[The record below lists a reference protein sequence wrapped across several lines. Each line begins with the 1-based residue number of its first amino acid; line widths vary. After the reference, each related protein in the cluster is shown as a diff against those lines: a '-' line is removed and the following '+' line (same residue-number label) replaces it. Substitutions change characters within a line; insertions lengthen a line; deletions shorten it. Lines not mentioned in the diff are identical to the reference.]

1 MALSPRPTC
10 PSSPPSGRADVTRQ
24 PAAKGTHVEL
34 MDISKSFGGVRAL
47 DQVSLKIGRGSIHA
61 LVGENG
67 AGKSTLGKILAGV
80 ITPDRGQL
88 LIDGEPATFHSPREA
103 IIRGIVLIAQE
114 LSIAPALS
122 VAENVFLGT
131 EPRRAGF
138 VARRALRRRYDEL
151 AATAGFEL
159 SGDLPGR
166 GLRTAD
172 QQKVEILRALCR
184 DARLIV
190 MDEPTAALSRPDTQR
205 LHQVIRR
212 LAAGGTTVVLV
223 SHFLGEV
230 AELADQVTILRD
242 GRLVRTAPAAGE
254 TEETMLS
261 SMLGRSVGT
270 TFPAKRPVRSDAPVV
285 LEARGLSAHGVR
297 DVTLDVRAGEIVGL
311 AGLVGSGRTELA
323 RALCRAQRVTAGT
336 VTTAG
341 EPLTA
346 RRPGGRRVLGSQ
358 WPARGPHAALRAGL
372 AMIPESRKEQG
383 LLLGRP
389 ITENVSLASLA
400 RLSELG
406 LVRRRT
412 ERRAVTSA
420 LGQVGVRVPGLGPSR
435 GVWARRHGRPGQQ
448 GRDPGLAAPVSTLSG
463 GNQQKALFARIL
475 LRGPRV
481 LIADEP
487 TRGVDVGAKRA
498 IYELLTSLAADGLG
512 VLLISSDAEEILG
525 LAHRVL
531 VMRAGRIAAEFG
543 GEAMT
548 EAAILGA
555 AFGAP

>member
-1 MALSPRPTC
+1 VAGLTV
-10 PSSPPSGRADVTRQ
+10 PPQGR
-24 PAAKGTHVEL
+24 GTHVEL
-34 MDISKSFGGVRAL
+34 VDISKSFGGVRAL
-47 DQVSLKIGRGSIHA
+47 DTISLKIGQGSIHA

-80 ITPDRGQL
+80 IVPDRGQL
-88 LIDGEPATFHSPREA
+88 LINGEPVTFHSPREA
-103 IIRGIVLIAQE
+103 ITRGIVLIAQE

-166 GLRTAD
+166 TLRTAD

-190 MDEPTAALSRPDTQR
+190 MDEPTAALGRPDAER

-212 LAAGGTTVVLV
+212 LAAGGTTIVLV
-223 SHFLGEV
+223 SHFLREV

-242 GRLVRTAPAAGE
+242 GRLVRTAAAADE

-261 SMLGRSVGT
+261 SMLGRSLGT
-270 TFPAKRPVRSDAPVV
+270 TFPPRRPVPAAAPVV
-285 LEARGLSAHGVR
+285 LEARGLSASGVH
-297 DVTLDVRAGEIVGL
+297 DVSLEVRAGEIVGL

-341 EPLTA
+341 VPLA
-346 RRPGGRRVLGSQ
+346 GRRRL
-358 WPARGPHAALRAGL
+358 ARLPGPGPWAALRAGV

-389 ITENVSLASLA
+389 ITENVSLASLG
-400 RLSELG
+400 RLSDLG
-406 LVRRRT
+406 LVRRRA
-412 ERRAVTSA
+412 ERQAVTNA
-420 LGQVGVRVPGLGPSR
+420 LGQVGVRL
-435 GVWARRHGRPGQQ
+435 AAHAAQ
-448 GRDPGLAAPVSTLSG
+448 AAPVSTLSG

-481 LIADEP
+481 LVADEP

-498 IYELLTSLAADGLG
+498 IYELLTSLAAEGLG

-531 VMRAGRIAAEFG
+531 VMRAGRIAAELR

-555 AFGAP
+555 AFGAPDTGRERGA

>member
-1 MALSPRPTC
+1 VAGLNAPQ
-10 PSSPPSGRADVTRQ
+10 A
-24 PAAKGTHVEL
+24 AAKGTHVEL
-34 MDISKSFGGVRAL
+34 VDISKSFGGVRAL
-47 DQVSLKIGRGSIHA
+47 DAISLTVAKGSIHA

-80 ITPDRGQL
+80 IAPDRGQL
-88 LIDGEPATFHSPREA
+88 LIDGDPVTFHSPREA
-103 IIRGIVLIAQE
+103 ITRGIVLIAQE

-151 AATAGFEL
+151 AAAAGFEL
-159 SGDLPGR
+159 RGDLPGR
-166 GLRTAD
+166 SLRTAD

-190 MDEPTAALSRPDTQR
+190 MDEPTAALSRPDAQR
-205 LHQVIRR
+205 LHQVIRH
-212 LAAGGTTVVLV
+212 LAAAGTTVVLV
-223 SHFLGEV
+223 SHFLREV

-242 GRLVRTAPAAGE
+242 GRLVRTAAAADE

-261 SMLGRSVGT
+261 SMLGRSLGT
-270 TFPAKRPVRSDAPVV
+270 AFPPPRPVPADAPVV
-285 LEARGLSAHGVR
+285 LQARGLSAPGVH

-323 RALCRAQRVTAGT
+323 RALCGAQRVTAGT
-336 VTTAG
+336 VTTADG
-341 EPLTA
+341 PLS
-346 RRPGGRRVLGSQ
+346 G
-358 WPARGPHAALRAGL
+358 RGPWAALRAGL

-389 ITENVSLASLA
+389 IAENVSLASLA
-400 RLSELG
+400 RLSRAG
-406 LVRRRT
+406 LVRRRA
-412 ERRAVTSA
+412 ERQAVTTA
-420 LGQVGVRVPGLGPSR
+420 LGQVGVRLPAQT
-435 GVWARRHGRPGQQ
+435 ARTAQ
-448 GRDPGLAAPVSTLSG
+448 AAAVSTLSG
-463 GNQQKALFARIL
+463 GNQQKALFARVL
-475 LRGPRV
+475 LPGPRV
-481 LIADEP
+481 LVADEP

-498 IYELLTSLAADGLG
+498 IYELLTSLAAEGLG

-531 VMRAGRIAAEFG
+531 VMRAGRIAAEFR
-543 GEAMT
+543 GEAIT

-555 AFGAP
+555 AFGAAERGA

>member
-1 MALSPRPTC
+1 VPSRPQHGQG
-10 PSSPPSGRADVTRQ
+10 P
-24 PAAKGTHVEL
+24 HVEL
-34 MDISKSFGGVRAL
+34 VDIGKSFGGVRAL
-47 DQVSLKIGRGSIHA
+47 DGISLRIEKGSIHA

-80 ITPDRGQL
+80 IAPDRGQL
-88 LIDGEPATFHSPREA
+88 LIGGEPVAFRSPREA
-103 IIRGIVLIAQE
+103 IVRGIVLIAQE

-151 AATAGFEL
+151 AAAAGFEL

-190 MDEPTAALSRPDTQR
+190 MDEPTAALPRPDADR
-205 LHQVIRR
+205 LYQVVRR
-212 LAAGGTTVVLV
+212 LAAGGTTIVLV
-223 SHFLGEV
+223 SHFLREV
-230 AELADQVTILRD
+230 AELADEVTILRD
-242 GRLVRTAPAAGE
+242 GHLVRTAPAADE

-261 SMLGRSVGT
+261 SMLGRSLGT
-270 TFPAKRPVRSDAPVV
+270 AFPARRPVPVQAPIV
-285 LEARGLSAHGVR
+285 LQARGLSAPGVH
-297 DVTLDVRAGEIVGL
+297 DVSLDVRAGEILGL

-323 RALCRAQRVTAGT
+323 RALYRAQRVTAGT
-336 VTTAG
+336 VSVAG
-341 EPLTA
+341 APLT
-346 RRPGGRRVLGSQ
+346 GQ
-358 WPARGPHAALRAGL
+358 GPWAALRAGL

-383 LLLGRP
+383 LMLGRP
-389 ITENVSLASLA
+389 IAENVSLASLT
-400 RLSELG
+400 RLSDLG
-406 LVRRRT
+406 MVRRRA
-412 ERRAVTSA
+412 ERQAVASV
-420 LGQVGVRVPGLGPSR
+420 LGQVGVMVP
-435 GVWARRHGRPGQQ
+435 AQ
-448 GRDPGLAAPVSTLSG
+448 AAPVSTLSG
-463 GNQQKALFARIL
+463 GNQQKLLFARIL

-481 LIADEP
+481 LVADEP

-531 VMRAGRIAAEFG
+531 VMRAGRIAAELR

-548 EAAILGA
+548 EAAILTA
-555 AFGAP
+555 AFGAPDAGTERGA

>member
-1 MALSPRPTC
+1 VARLTV
-10 PSSPPSGRADVTRQ
+10 PP
-24 PAAKGTHVEL
+24 PASKTGTHVEL
-34 MDISKSFGGVRAL
+34 AGISRSFGGVRAL
-47 DQVSLKIGRGSIHA
+47 DEVSLTIAHGSIHA

-88 LIDGEPATFHSPREA
+88 LLDGEPVTFRSPREA
-103 IIRGIVLIAQE
+103 ILRGIVLIAQE

-138 VARRALRRRYDEL
+138 VARRALRRRYDDL

-159 SGDLPGR
+159 RGDLPGR

-184 DARLIV
+184 NARLIV
-190 MDEPTAALSRPDTQR
+190 MDEPTAALGRPDAER

-212 LAAGGTTVVLV
+212 LAAAGTTVVLV
-223 SHFLGEV
+223 SHFLREV
-230 AELADQVTILRD
+230 AELADEVTILRD
-242 GRLVRTAPAAGE
+242 GRLVRTAPAADE

-261 SMLGRSVGT
+261 SMLGRSLGT
-270 TFPAKRPVRSDAPVV
+270 TFPPRRPVPPHAPVV
-285 LEARGLSAHGVR
+285 LEARGLSAPGVH
-297 DVTLDVRAGEIVGL
+297 DVSLDVRAGEIVGL

-323 RALCRAQRVTAGT
+323 RALCRAQRVSAGS
-336 VTTAG
+336 VTMAG
-341 EPLTA
+341 SALA
-346 RRPGGRRVLGSQ
+346 G
-358 WPARGPHAALRAGL
+358 RGPWAALRVGL
-372 AMIPESRKEQG
+372 AMIPESRQEQG
-383 LLLGRP
+383 LMLGRP
-389 ITENVSLASLA
+389 IAENVSLASLA
-400 RLSELG
+400 RLSDLG
-406 LVRRRT
+406 LVRRRA
-412 ERRAVTSA
+412 ERQAVA
-420 LGQVGVRVPGLGPSR
+420 GVLDQVGVRVP
-435 GVWARRHGRPGQQ
+435 AQ
-448 GRDPGLAAPVSTLSG
+448 GAPVSTLSG

-481 LIADEP
+481 LVADEP

-498 IYELLTSLAADGLG
+498 IYELLTSLAAEGLG

-531 VMRAGRIAAEFG
+531 VMRAGRIAAEFR

-548 EAAILGA
+548 EAAVLAA
-555 AFGAP
+555 AFGAERGA

>member
-1 MALSPRPTC
+1 M
-10 PSSPPSGRADVTRQ
+10 TRQ
-24 PAAKGTHVEL
+24 AATKGTHVEL
-34 MDISKSFGGVRAL
+34 ADISKSFGGVRAL
-47 DQVSLKIGRGSIHA
+47 DEIGLKIGQGSIHA

-88 LIDGEPATFHSPREA
+88 LIDGEPVTFHSPREA
-103 IIRGIVLIAQE
+103 ITRGIVLIAQE

-131 EPRRAGF
+131 EPRRVGF

-498 IYELLTSLAADGLG
+498 LYELLTSLAADGLG

-531 VMRAGRIAAEFG
+531 VMRAGRIAAEFRG
-543 GEAMT
+543 QAMT

-555 AFGAP
+555 AFGAPERGPETGPEIGTERGA

>member
-1 MALSPRPTC
+1 M
-10 PSSPPSGRADVTRQ
+10 TRQ
-24 PAAKGTHVEL
+24 AATKGTHVEL
-34 MDISKSFGGVRAL
+34 ADISKSFGGVRAL
-47 DQVSLKIGRGSIHA
+47 DEISLKIGQGSIHA

-88 LIDGEPATFHSPREA
+88 LIDGEPVTFHSPREA
-103 IIRGIVLIAQE
+103 ITRGIVLIAQE

-412 ERRAVTSA
+412 ERQAVTGA

-498 IYELLTSLAADGLG
+498 LYELLTSLAADGLG

-531 VMRAGRIAAEFG
+531 VMRAGRIAAEFRG
-543 GEAMT
+543 QAMT

-555 AFGAP
+555 AFGAPERGPETGPEIGTERGA

>member
-1 MALSPRPTC
+1 M
-10 PSSPPSGRADVTRQ
+10 TRQ
-24 PAAKGTHVEL
+24 AATKGTHVEL
-34 MDISKSFGGVRAL
+34 ADISKSFGGVRAL
-47 DQVSLKIGRGSIHA
+47 DEISLKIGQGSIHA

-88 LIDGEPATFHSPREA
+88 LIDGEPVTFHSPREA
-103 IIRGIVLIAQE
+103 ITRGIVLIAQE

-498 IYELLTSLAADGLG
+498 LYELLTSLAADGLG

-531 VMRAGRIAAEFG
+531 VMRAGRIAAEFRG
-543 GEAMT
+543 QAMT

-555 AFGAP
+555 AFGAPERGPETGPEIGTERGA

>member
-1 MALSPRPTC
+1 MPSRPQHGQG
-10 PSSPPSGRADVTRQ
+10 P
-24 PAAKGTHVEL
+24 HVEL
-34 MDISKSFGGVRAL
+34 VDIGKSFGGVRAL
-47 DQVSLKIGRGSIHA
+47 DGISLRIEKGSIHA

-80 ITPDRGQL
+80 IAPDRGQL
-88 LIDGEPATFHSPREA
+88 LIGGEPVAFRSPREA
-103 IIRGIVLIAQE
+103 IVRGIVLIAQE
-114 LSIAPALS
+114 LSVAPALS

-151 AATAGFEL
+151 AAAAGFEL

-190 MDEPTAALSRPDTQR
+190 MDEPTAALPRSDADR
-205 LHQVIRR
+205 LYQVVRR
-212 LAAGGTTVVLV
+212 LAAGGTTIVLV
-223 SHFLGEV
+223 SHFLREV
-230 AELADQVTILRD
+230 AELADEVTILRD
-242 GRLVRTAPAAGE
+242 GHLVRTAPAVDE

-261 SMLGRSVGT
+261 SMLGRSLGT
-270 TFPAKRPVRSDAPVV
+270 AFPARRPVPAQAPIV
-285 LEARGLSAHGVR
+285 LQARGLSAPGVH
-297 DVTLDVRAGEIVGL
+297 DVSLDVRAGEILGL

-323 RALCRAQRVTAGT
+323 RTLCRAQRVTAGT
-336 VTTAG
+336 VSVAG
-341 EPLTA
+341 APLT
-346 RRPGGRRVLGSQ
+346 GQ
-358 WPARGPHAALRAGL
+358 GPWGALRAGL

-383 LLLGRP
+383 LMLGRP
-389 ITENVSLASLA
+389 IAENVSLSSLT
-400 RLSELG
+400 RLSDLG
-406 LVRRRT
+406 LVRRRA
-412 ERRAVTSA
+412 ERQAVA
-420 LGQVGVRVPGLGPSR
+420 RVLGQVGVGVP
-435 GVWARRHGRPGQQ
+435 AQ
-448 GRDPGLAAPVSTLSG
+448 AAPVSTLSG
-463 GNQQKALFARIL
+463 GNQQKVLFARIL

-481 LIADEP
+481 LVADEP

-498 IYELLTSLAADGLG
+498 IYELLTSLAAEGLG

-531 VMRAGRIAAEFG
+531 VMRTGRIAAELR

-548 EAAILGA
+548 EAAILTA
-555 AFGAP
+555 AFGAPDAGTKRGA

>member
-1 MALSPRPTC
+1 MP
-10 PSSPPSGRADVTRQ
+10 Q

-34 MDISKSFGGVRAL
+34 VDISKSFGGVRAL
-47 DQVSLKIGRGSIHA
+47 DEVSLKIGRGSIHA

-159 SGDLPGR
+159 RGDLPGR

-184 DARLIV
+184 NARLIV
-190 MDEPTAALSRPDTQR
+190 MDEPTAALSRPDADR

-212 LAAGGTTVVLV
+212 LATGGTTIVLV
-223 SHFLGEV
+223 SHFLREV

-242 GRLVRTAPAAGE
+242 GRLVRTAPAADE

-261 SMLGRSVGT
+261 SMLGRSLGT
-270 TFPAKRPVRSDAPVV
+270 AFPARRPVPPDAPVV
-285 LEARGLSAHGVR
+285 LQARGLSAPGVH
-297 DVTLDVRAGEIVGL
+297 DVSLEVRAGEIVGL
-311 AGLVGSGRTELA
+311 AGLVGSGRSELA

-336 VTTAG
+336 VTTASG
-341 EPLTA
+341 PLTGRPPGTR
-346 RRPGGRRVLGSQ
+346 RRPERLWS
-358 WPARGPHAALRAGL
+358 ARGPDAALRAGV

-383 LLLGRP
+383 LMLGRP
-389 ITENVSLASLA
+389 IVENVSLASLA

-406 LVRRRT
+406 LVRRRA
-412 ERRAVTSA
+412 ERQAVTTA
-420 LGQVGVRVPGLGPSR
+420 LGQVGVRVPT
-435 GVWARRHGRPGQQ
+435 Q
-448 GRDPGLAAPVSTLSG
+448 AAPVSTLSG

-481 LIADEP
+481 LVADEP

-498 IYELLTSLAADGLG
+498 IYELLTSLVAEGLG
-512 VLLISSDAEEILG
+512 VLFISSDTEEILG

-543 GEAMT
+543 SEAMT

-555 AFGAP
+555 AFGAPEIGRERGA

>member
-1 MALSPRPTC
+1 VPSRPQHGQG
-10 PSSPPSGRADVTRQ
+10 P
-24 PAAKGTHVEL
+24 HVEL
-34 MDISKSFGGVRAL
+34 VDIGKSFGGVRAL
-47 DQVSLKIGRGSIHA
+47 DGISLRIEKGSIHA

-80 ITPDRGQL
+80 IAPDRGQL
-88 LIDGEPATFHSPREA
+88 LIGGEPVAFRSPREA
-103 IIRGIVLIAQE
+103 IVRGIVLIAQE

-151 AATAGFEL
+151 AAAAGFEL

-190 MDEPTAALSRPDTQR
+190 MDEPTAALPRSDADR
-205 LHQVIRR
+205 LYQVVRR
-212 LAAGGTTVVLV
+212 LAAGGTTIVLV
-223 SHFLGEV
+223 SHFLREV
-230 AELADQVTILRD
+230 AELADEVTILRD
-242 GRLVRTAPAAGE
+242 GHLVRTAPAVDE

-261 SMLGRSVGT
+261 SMLGRSLGT
-270 TFPAKRPVRSDAPVV
+270 AFPARRPVPAQAPIV
-285 LEARGLSAHGVR
+285 LQARGLSAPGVH
-297 DVTLDVRAGEIVGL
+297 DVSLDVRAGEILGL

-336 VTTAG
+336 VSVAG
-341 EPLTA
+341 APLT
-346 RRPGGRRVLGSQ
+346 GQ
-358 WPARGPHAALRAGL
+358 GPWKALRAGL

-383 LLLGRP
+383 LMLGRP
-389 ITENVSLASLA
+389 IAENVSLSSLT
-400 RLSELG
+400 RLSDLG

-412 ERRAVTSA
+412 ERQAVA
-420 LGQVGVRVPGLGPSR
+420 RVLGQVGVGVP
-435 GVWARRHGRPGQQ
+435 AQ
-448 GRDPGLAAPVSTLSG
+448 AAPVSTLSG
-463 GNQQKALFARIL
+463 GNQQKVLFARIL

-481 LIADEP
+481 LVADEP

-498 IYELLTSLAADGLG
+498 IYELLTSLAAEGLG

-531 VMRAGRIAAEFG
+531 VMRAGRIAAELR

-548 EAAILGA
+548 EAAILAA
-555 AFGAP
+555 AFGAPDAGTKRGA

>member
-1 MALSPRPTC
+1 M
-10 PSSPPSGRADVTRQ
+10 PSHGPGP
-24 PAAKGTHVEL
+24 HVEL
-34 MDISKSFGGVRAL
+34 ADIGKSFGGVRAL
-47 DQVSLKIGRGSIHA
+47 DGISLTIEKGSIHA

-80 ITPDRGQL
+80 IAPDRGQL
-88 LIDGEPATFHSPREA
+88 LIDGAPVAFRSPREA
-103 IIRGIVLIAQE
+103 IVRGIVLIAQE
-114 LSIAPALS
+114 LSVAPALS

-151 AATAGFEL
+151 AAAAGFEL

-190 MDEPTAALSRPDTQR
+190 MDEPTAALPRPDADR
-205 LHQVIRR
+205 LYQVIRR
-212 LAAGGTTVVLV
+212 LAAGGTTIVLV
-223 SHFLGEV
+223 SHFLREV
-230 AELADQVTILRD
+230 AELADEVTILRD
-242 GRLVRTAPAAGE
+242 GHLVRTALAADE

-261 SMLGRSVGT
+261 SMLGRSLGT
-270 TFPAKRPVRSDAPVV
+270 AFPARRPVPAQAPIVLQARS
-285 LEARGLSAHGVR
+285 LSAPGVH
-297 DVTLDVRAGEIVGL
+297 DVSLDVRAGEIVGL

-323 RALCRAQRVTAGT
+323 RALCRAQRVTSGT
-336 VTTAG
+336 VSVAG
-341 EPLTA
+341 APLT
-346 RRPGGRRVLGSQ
+346 GQ
-358 WPARGPHAALRAGL
+358 GPSAALRAGL

-383 LLLGRP
+383 LMLGRP
-389 ITENVSLASLA
+389 IAENVSLASLT
-400 RLSELG
+400 RLSDLG
-406 LVRRRT
+406 LVRRRA
-412 ERRAVTSA
+412 ERQAVATV
-420 LGQVGVRVPGLGPSR
+420 LGQVGVRVP
-435 GVWARRHGRPGQQ
+435 AQ
-448 GRDPGLAAPVSTLSG
+448 GAPVSTLSG

-481 LIADEP
+481 LVADEP

-512 VLLISSDAEEILG
+512 VLLISSDAEEVLG

-531 VMRAGRIAAEFG
+531 VMRAGRIAAELRG
-543 GEAMT
+543 TAMT
-548 EAAILGA
+548 EGAILAA
-555 AFGAP
+555 AFGAPDASPERGV

>member
-1 MALSPRPTC
+1 VP
-10 PSSPPSGRADVTRQ
+10 Q
-24 PAAKGTHVEL
+24 EHAAKGTHVEL
-34 MDISKSFGGVRAL
+34 ADISKSFGAVRAL
-47 DQVSLKIGRGSIHA
+47 DAISLTIAKGSIHA

-80 ITPDRGQL
+80 IAPDRGQL
-88 LIDGEPATFHSPREA
+88 LIGGEAVAFRSPREA
-103 IIRGIVLIAQE
+103 ILRGIVLIAQE

-151 AATAGFEL
+151 AAAAGFEL

-190 MDEPTAALSRPDTQR
+190 MDEPTAALSKPDADR

-212 LAAGGTTVVLV
+212 LAAGGTTIVLV
-223 SHFLGEV
+223 SHFLREV

-242 GRLVRTAPAAGE
+242 GRLVRTAPAAAE
-254 TEETMLS
+254 TEESMLS
-261 SMLGRSVGT
+261 SMLGRSLGT
-270 TFPAKRPVRSDAPVV
+270 TFPARRAVPLEAPVV
-285 LEARGLSAHGVR
+285 LQARGLSAPGVH
-297 DVTLDVRAGEIVGL
+297 DVSLDVRAGEIVGL

-323 RALCRAQRVTAGT
+323 RALCRAQRLTAGT
-336 VTTAG
+336 VSTAAG
-341 EPLTA
+341 PLT
-346 RRPGGRRVLGSQ
+346 GH
-358 WPARGPHAALRAGL
+358 GPWAALRAGL

-383 LLLGRP
+383 LMLGRP
-389 ITENVSLASLA
+389 IAENVSLASLA
-400 RLSELG
+400 RLSDFG
-406 LVRRRT
+406 LVRRRA
-412 ERRAVTSA
+412 ERQAVTGA
-420 LGQVGVRVPGLGPSR
+420 LGQVGVRVP
-435 GVWARRHGRPGQQ
+435 AQ
-448 GRDPGLAAPVSTLSG
+448 AAPVSTLSG

-481 LIADEP
+481 LVADEP

-531 VMRAGRIAAEFG
+531 VMRAGRIAAELR

-548 EAAILGA
+548 EAGILA
-555 AFGAP
+555 ASFGAPERGV

>member
-1 MALSPRPTC
+1 MPPRP
-10 PSSPPSGRADVTRQ
+10 
-24 PAAKGTHVEL
+24 AARGAHVEL
-34 MDISKSFGGVRAL
+34 ADISKSFGGVRAL
-47 DQVSLKIGRGSIHA
+47 DAISLTIAQGSIHA

-80 ITPDRGQL
+80 IAPDRGQL
-88 LIDGEPATFHSPREA
+88 LVGGEAVAFRSPREA
-103 IIRGIVLIAQE
+103 IVRGIVLIAQE

-138 VARRALRRRYDEL
+138 VARRALRRRYAEL
-151 AATAGFEL
+151 AAAAGFEL
-159 SGDLPGR
+159 GGDLPGR

-190 MDEPTAALSRPDTQR
+190 MDEPTAALAKPDADR
-205 LHQVIRR
+205 LYQVIRR
-212 LAAGGTTVVLV
+212 LAAGGTTIVLV
-223 SHFLGEV
+223 SHFLREV

-242 GRLVRTAPAAGE
+242 GRLVRTAPAADE
-254 TEETMLS
+254 TQETMLS
-261 SMLGRSVGT
+261 SMLGRSLGA
-270 TFPAKRPVRSDAPVV
+270 TFPARRPVPAQAPVV
-285 LEARGLSAHGVR
+285 LEARDLSAPGVHN
-297 DVTLDVRAGEIVGL
+297 VSLQVRAGEIVGL

-323 RALCRAQRVTAGT
+323 RALYRAERATAGT
-336 VTTAG
+336 VSTAAG
-341 EPLTA
+341 PLT
-346 RRPGGRRVLGSQ
+346 G
-358 WPARGPHAALRAGL
+358 RGPWTALRAGL

-383 LLLGRP
+383 LMLGRP
-389 ITENVSLASLA
+389 IAENVSLASLA
-400 RLSELG
+400 RLSDLG
-406 LVRRRT
+406 LVRRRA
-412 ERRAVTSA
+412 ERQAVAGA
-420 LGQVGVRVPGLGPSR
+420 LGQVGVRVP
-435 GVWARRHGRPGQQ
+435 AQ
-448 GRDPGLAAPVSTLSG
+448 AAPVSTLSG

-481 LIADEP
+481 LLADEP

-531 VMRAGRIAAEFG
+531 VMRAGRIAAELR

-548 EAAILGA
+548 EAAILA
-555 AFGAP
+555 ASFGAPDASTETSTEPSPERGP